1 MAKWT
6 ADELTRIAETEELQL
21 AAAGRDGTL
30 RMPVTI
36 WVVRHGRDLYVR
48 SVNGPDSTWFRAARD
63 SGRGRIRA
71 GSIDRN
77 VTFADADHT
86 LDDAVDGEYATK
98 YQRYAASIIAE
109 ITSAKARSTTLRLL
123 PRD

>member
-6 ADELTRIAETEELQL
+6 AAELTRIAETEELQL

-36 WVVRHGRDLYVR
+36 WVVRHGRELYVR
-48 SVNGPDSTWFRAARD
+48 SVNGADSAWFRTARD
-63 SGRGRIRA
+63 SGHGRIRA
-71 GSIDRN
+71 GSIDQD
-77 VTFADADHT
+77 VDFADADHA
-86 LDDAVDGEYATK
+86 LDDDIDNEYATK
-98 YQRYAASIIAE
+98 YQRYAVSIIAE

-123 PRD
+123 PRE